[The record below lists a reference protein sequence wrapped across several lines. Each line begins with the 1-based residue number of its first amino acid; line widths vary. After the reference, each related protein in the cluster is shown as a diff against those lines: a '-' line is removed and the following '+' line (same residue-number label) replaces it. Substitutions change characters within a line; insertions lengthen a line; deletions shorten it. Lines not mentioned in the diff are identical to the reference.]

1 MIIKFKNNDKIY
13 NNLKQN
19 NMKIAQH
26 NFMPNLNAIIDDVMG
41 SETFE
46 SVKRNLISNTPLA
59 NIFETE
65 TAHVI
70 ELAIPGIKK
79 EDVTIDLH
87 ENKLTIALVKKENS
101 IEKTILKERKE
112 FNYSKFSRAFNLP
125 KNIDFE
131 KIEAKNE
138 NGILSIIIPKKEEEI
153 KKNRTITIK

>member
-1 MIIKFKNNDKIY
+1 
-13 NNLKQN
+13 
-19 NMKIAQH
+19 MKIAQH

-65 TAHVI
+65 NAHII
-70 ELAIPGIKK
+70 ELAIPGVKK
-79 EDVTIDLH
+79 EEVTIDLH
-87 ENKLTIALVKKENS
+87 ENKLTIGLAKKEETT
-101 IEKTILKERKE
+101 EKTSLKERRE

-125 KNIDFE
+125 KNIDFDR
-131 KIEAKNE
+131 IEATNE
-138 NGILSIIIPKKEEEI
+138 NGILTVTIPKREEEI

>member
-1 MIIKFKNNDKIY
+1 
-13 NNLKQN
+13 
-19 NMKIAQH
+19 MKIAQH
-26 NFMPNLNAIIDDVMG
+26 NFRPNLNAIIDNVMG

-46 SVKRNLISNTPLA
+46 SVKRNLISNTPLD

-65 TAHVI
+65 TAHAI

-112 FNYSKFSRAFNLP
+112 FFYSKFSRAFNLP

-138 NGILSIIIPKKEEEI
+138 NEILSI
-153 KKNRTITIK
+153 TITKKKK

>member
-1 MIIKFKNNDKIY
+1 
-13 NNLKQN
+13 
-19 NMKIAQH
+19 MKIAQH

-59 NIFETE
+59 NIIETE
-65 TAHVI
+65 TAHII
-70 ELAIPGIKK
+70 ELAIPGVNK
-79 EDVTIDLH
+79 EEVTIDLK
-87 ENKLTIALVKKENS
+87 ENKLTIGLAKKEES
-101 IEKTILKERKE
+101 VEKTNLKERRE
-112 FNYSKFSRAFNLP
+112 FNYSKFSRVFNLP

-138 NGILSIIIPKKEEEI
+138 NGILTVTIPKKEEEI

>member
-13 NNLKQN
+13 NNLKQYK
-19 NMKIAQH
+19 MKISQH
-26 NFMPNLNAIIDDVMG
+26 NFMPHLNSIIDDVMG

-46 SVKRNLISNTPLA
+46 TVKRNLISNTPLA

-65 TAHVI
+65 TAHII
-70 ELAIPGIKK
+70 ELAVPGVKK

-87 ENKLTIALVKKENS
+87 ENKLTIALAKTEETV
-101 IEKTILKERKE
+101 EKTNLKERKE

-125 KNIDFE
+125 KNIDFD
-131 KIEAKNE
+131 KIEASNE
-138 NGILSIIIPKKEEEI
+138 NGILTVTIPKKEEEI

>member
-13 NNLKQN
+13 NNLKQY

-26 NFMPNLNAIIDDVMG
+26 NFMPNLNSLIDDVMG

-59 NIFETE
+59 NIIETE
-65 TAHVI
+65 TTHII
-70 ELAIPGIKK
+70 ELAIPGVKK
-79 EDVTIDLH
+79 EDVTIDLK
-87 ENKLTIALVKKENS
+87 ENKLTIGISKKEEL
-101 IEKTILKERKE
+101 IEKTNLKERRE

-125 KNIDFE
+125 KNIDFD
-131 KIEAKNE
+131 KIEATNE
-138 NGILSIIIPKKEEEI
+138 NGILTVTIPKKEEEI

>member
-19 NMKIAQH
+19 NMKVAQH

-41 SETFE
+41 SQTFE
-46 SVKRNLISNTPLA
+46 TVKRNLISNTPLA

-65 TAHVI
+65 IAHVI
-70 ELAIPGIKK
+70 ELAIPGVKK
-79 EDVTIDLH
+79 EELTIDLH
-87 ENKLTIALVKKENS
+87 ENKLTIALAKKEDS
-101 IEKTILKERKE
+101 VEKTTLKERKE

-125 KNIDFE
+125 KNINFE
-131 KIEAKNE
+131 KIEATNE
-138 NGILSIIIPKKEEEI
+138 NGILTVTIPKKEEEI

>member
-1 MIIKFKNNDKIY
+1 
-13 NNLKQN
+13 
-19 NMKIAQH
+19 MKIAQH
-26 NFMPNLNAIIDDVMG
+26 NFRPNLNAIIDNVMG

-46 SVKRNLISNTPLA
+46 SVKRNLISNTPLD

-65 TAHVI
+65 TAHAI

-138 NGILSIIIPKKEEEI
+138 NGILSVTIPKKEEEI
-153 KKNRTITIK
+153 KKNRTIAIS